1 MKFFEHVK
9 TLDELRKEY
18 RRLAFIYHPDKGGDT
33 ALMQM
38 LNDQYERLSRKL
50 INGTADFSD
59 ARKEY
64 EMQVSEEIR
73 EMLDKIIFLQG
84 VDIEMIGAWIWI
96 TGNTFPI
103 RATLKGLGFMFSHPK
118 TAWYWHKGEYRKKN
132 GKIQSM
138 DDMREFWGSQK
149 IETESAKSNHIN

>member
-33 ALMQM
+33 VLMQM
-38 LNDQYERLSRKL
+38 LNNQYERLSHKL
-50 INGTADFSD
+50 INCTADFSD

-64 EMQVSEEIR
+64 EMQVCEEIK
-73 EMLDKIIFLQG
+73 EMLDRIIFLQG
-84 VDIEMIGAWIWI
+84 VEIEMIGAWIWI

-103 RATLKGLGFMFSHPK
+103 RITLKGLGFMFSHQK

-138 DDMREFWGSQK
+138 DAMREFWGSQK
-149 IETESAKSNHIN
+149 IETEIKTANNLH